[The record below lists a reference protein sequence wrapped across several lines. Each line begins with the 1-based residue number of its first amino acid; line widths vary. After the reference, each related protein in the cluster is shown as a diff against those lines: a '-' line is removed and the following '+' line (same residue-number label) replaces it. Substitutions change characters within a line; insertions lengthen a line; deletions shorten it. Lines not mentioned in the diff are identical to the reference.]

1 MGDYPF
7 VLPSGGVAL
16 PVSVANGGTGQATA
30 AAGYSALS
38 PMTTAGDME
47 YEVAA
52 GTAARLPVG
61 SAGQVLGVSGGEP
74 AWLAGMTQQSTT
86 GVNGY
91 ALVNG
96 TGTILSWSAPNDGQM
111 HTAMIIGIV
120 GVTSAETGGQVN
132 VQYTDMTGS
141 AQNFVLVASGQAVGS
156 VAFNNGLNRTM
167 ILLPAGS
174 TLAVVQSAALTAGTA
189 KVWAEIWGS

>member
-7 VLPSGGVAL
+7 VLPSGGVTL
-16 PVSVANGGTGQATA
+16 PVSVANGGTGQTTA

-61 SAGQVLGVSGGEP
+61 AAGQVLSVSAGEP
-74 AWLAGMTQQSTT
+74 AWAAGMTLLATT
-86 GVNGY
+86 GTAGY

-96 TGTILSWSAPNDGQM
+96 TGNILTWTAPNDGNM
-111 HTAMIIGIV
+111 HRVSMFGNLWT
-120 GVTSAETGGQVN
+120 TSTETGGAISVSITDPGGHSSGNQTIDAGNHGVN
-132 VQYTDMTGS
+132 FHQLSNGYW
-141 AQNFVLVASGQAVGS
+141 NLLVE
-156 VAFNNGLNRTM
+156 
-167 ILLPAGS
+167 AGS
-174 TLAVVQSAALTAGTA
+174 TVTISQTSALTGGASTL
-189 KVWAEIWGS
+189 WMELWGS